1 MMDGQWMEQFGR
13 IGAGSPETDIDRLN
27 RTGVPTFDAVMAG
40 IGAGPLVAKEIQVLQ
55 VNVGKLCNQ
64 FCDHC
69 HVDAGPDR
77 TEMMTAATAGQV
89 IELLRR
95 HPIPV
100 LDLTGGAP
108 ELNPQF
114 RRMVQEARALG
125 CKVMDRCNLT
135 VLLIRNQHDLVDF
148 LAAHEV
154 EVVASLPCY
163 TEARTDAQRGAGVF
177 DRSIEALRK
186 LNAAGYGSGGRLKLH
201 LVYNPVGAF
210 LPGDQAALEQDYKRE
225 LATRFGVVFDDLYTI
240 TNMPIRRYLEY
251 LERTGEL
258 EAYMRLLVD
267 SFNPGAVDG
276 LMCRTYLS
284 VGWDGTLYDCDFNQM
299 LEMPVNSGAPDHLTA
314 LLASGRLGRT
324 VRTGRHCF
332 GCTAGSGSSCVGAV
346 TGQD

>member
-1 MMDGQWMEQFGR
+1 MG
-13 IGAGSPETDIDRLN
+13 
-27 RTGVPTFDAVMAG
+27 G
-40 IGAGPLVAKEIQVLQ
+40 IGAGPLVADEIQVLQ

-64 FCDHC
+64 ICDHC

-77 TEMMTAATAGQV
+77 TEMMSAETAGQV

-114 RRMVQEARALG
+114 RRLVQEARALG
-125 CKVMDRCNLT
+125 RRVLDRCNLT
-135 VLLIRNQHDLVDF
+135 VLLIRNQSDLVDF
-148 LAAHEV
+148 MAEHEV

-163 TEARTDAQRGAGVF
+163 SEARTDAQRGDGVF
-177 DRSIEALRK
+177 RKSIEALRK
-186 LNAAGYGSGGRLKLH
+186 LNAAGYGTGDRLKLH

-210 LPGDQAALEQDYKRE
+210 LPGDQAALELDYKQE
-225 LATRFGVVFDDLYTI
+225 LQSRFGVVFDDLYTI

-251 LERTGEL
+251 LERSGEL
-258 EAYMRLLVD
+258 QSYMRLLVE
-267 SFNPGAVDG
+267 SFNAAAVPGV
-276 LMCRTYLS
+276 MCRTYLS

-299 LEMPVNSGAPDHLTA
+299 LDLPVNSGAPDHLST
-314 LLASGRLGRT
+314 LLASGELSRT

-332 GCTAGSGSSCVGAV
+332 GCTAGSGSSCGGAV

>member
-1 MMDGQWMEQFGR
+1 MERLVGITGEYR
-13 IGAGSPETDIDRLN
+13 LSDLERLN
-27 RTGVPTFDAVMAG
+27 RTGVPAFETVMAG
-40 IGAGPLVAKEIQVLQ
+40 IGAGPLVAGEIQVLQ

-64 FCDHC
+64 TCDHC

-77 TEMMTAATAGQV
+77 TEMMTAETAGQV

-114 RRMVQEARALG
+114 RRLVREASALG
-125 CKVMDRCNLT
+125 RKVLDRCNLT
-135 VLLIRNQHDLVDF
+135 VLLIRNQSDLVDF
-148 LAAHEV
+148 LAEHEV

-163 TEARTDAQRGAGVF
+163 SEARTDAQRGDGVF
-177 DRSIEALRK
+177 GKSIEALRK
-186 LNAAGYGSGGRLKLH
+186 LNAAGYGTGGRLKLH

-210 LPGDQAALEQDYKRE
+210 LPGDQVALELDYKKE
-225 LATRFGVVFDDLYTI
+225 LQSRFGVVFDDLYTI

-251 LERTGEL
+251 LERNGNL
-258 EAYMRLLVD
+258 ESYMRLLVE
-267 SFNPGAVDG
+267 SFNPAAVPG

-284 VGWDGTLYDCDFNQM
+284 VGWDGALYDCDFNQM
-299 LEMPVNSGAPDHLTA
+299 LDLPVNSGAPDNLAA
-314 LLASGRLGRT
+314 LLDSGNLGRT

-332 GCTAGSGSSCVGAV
+332 GCTAGSGSSCGGAV
-346 TGQD
+346 TG